1 MDPIHVEEPATS
13 EPTPPVQM
21 PEKDAIV
28 ARVTDDAALVAH
40 EAVPAA
46 PSPAELVNVA
56 KDGADGGLIGIALAV
71 VAVLG
76 GGAAWKF
83 YGQSSKQRTELARE
97 QAAQAHELAM
107 AELNARMNAPT
118 TSPPP
123 CVAAHAS
130 LEARI
135 SAVEA
140 KASRMTSLDLPD
152 DFDADV
158 LIARVE
164 KLEKAVKAKPKPA
177 GRKP

>member
-13 EPTPPVQM
+13 EPTAPVQT

-28 ARVTDDAALVAH
+28 ARVTDDAAIVAH
-40 EAVPAA
+40 EAVTAA
-46 PSPAELVNVA
+46 PSPAELVNAA

-76 GGAAWKF
+76 GGAAWRF
-83 YGQSSKQRTELARE
+83 YGQSSKQKTELARE

-118 TSPPP
+118 SSHPQ

-130 LEARI
+130 IEARLA
-135 SAVEA
+135 AVEA
-140 KASRMTSLDLPD
+140 KTTRLASLDFPD

-164 KLEKAVKAKPKPA
+164 KLEKAAKTRAKPA
-177 GRKP
+177 GRKL

>member
-83 YGQSSKQRTELARE
+83 Y
-97 QAAQAHELAM
+97 
-107 AELNARMNAPT
+107 
-118 TSPPP
+118 
-123 CVAAHAS
+123 
-130 LEARI
+130 
-135 SAVEA
+135 
-140 KASRMTSLDLPD
+140 
-152 DFDADV
+152 
-158 LIARVE
+158 
-164 KLEKAVKAKPKPA
+164 
-177 GRKP
+177 